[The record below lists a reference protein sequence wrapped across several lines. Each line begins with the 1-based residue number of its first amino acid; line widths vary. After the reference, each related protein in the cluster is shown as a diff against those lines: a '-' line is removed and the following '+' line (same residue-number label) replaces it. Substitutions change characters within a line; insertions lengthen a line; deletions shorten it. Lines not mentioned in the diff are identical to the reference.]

1 MPRLSPLLIPLLALH
16 LAACAST
23 SPRPTDINSRI
34 NRLTEQE
41 ATLRAAVVQLEE
53 RQRSLQNEIVVA
65 HQRAERA
72 RCEAKRDELAATTA
86 HFSAAYSM
94 RYAQHHACKA
104 DAAKGG
110 GLAAALGCGAAAFLT
125 GGWALALCGGALAT
139 GYIASESCDEAPP
152 LPPPEQVQREA
163 LAHLR
168 LNTPPNCDA
177 LPRPP
182 ASSGAEPSQ
191 WVGAAQPAPT
201 TPSHLIGTGR
211 GGTHTQPPPSAGQPA
226 SAPQHLVGTG
236 RGGTHTQP
244 PSSAGQPASAPQHPL
259 GTPRHLVGTGR
270 GGTHTQPPPAA
281 ASSSGPLPAVDPAA
295 EARRRQRESERARA
309 AHQAREKA
317 AAEDRARVR
326 AAQLDADWAREKA
339 AMKARRRAAAAKKTG
354 AKPTK

>member
-1 MPRLSPLLIPLLALH
+1 MPRLSPLLTPLLALH

-72 RCEAKRDELAATTA
+72 RCEAKRDQLAATTA
-86 HFSAAYSM
+86 HFSAGYSM

-168 LNTPPNCDA
+168 LNAPPNCDA

-236 RGGTHTQP
+236 
-244 PSSAGQPASAPQHPL
+244 QPASAPQ
-259 GTPRHLVGTGR
+259 HLVGTGR
-270 GGTHTQPPPAA
+270 GGTHTQPSPAA
-281 ASSSGPLPAVDPAA
+281 ASPSAPLPAVDPAA
-295 EARRRQRESERARA
+295 DARRRQRESERARA